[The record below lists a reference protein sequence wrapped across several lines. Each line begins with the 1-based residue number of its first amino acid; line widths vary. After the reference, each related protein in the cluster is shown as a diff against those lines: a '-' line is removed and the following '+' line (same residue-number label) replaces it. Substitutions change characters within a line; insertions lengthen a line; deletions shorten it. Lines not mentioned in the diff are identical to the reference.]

1 MKGLVVDLLV
11 VGVVVLKGGFFEDP
25 LLDGFLIENV
35 LNNDWF
41 DLVCSDVGVPDSI
54 RPDQEN
60 RSLFA
65 DSQAVNLASQDDSF
79 RSITVLKSKL
89 LDQSFEFIPR
99 G

>member
-1 MKGLVVDLLV
+1 MKGLVVGLLV

-41 DLVCSDVGVPDSI
+41 DLVCSDVGVPDSV

-60 RSLFA
+60 RSPFA
-65 DSQAVNLASQDDSF
+65 DSQAVNFASQDHSL
-79 RSITVLKSKL
+79 RSITALKAKL
-89 LDQSFEFIPR
+89 LNQSFEFIPR